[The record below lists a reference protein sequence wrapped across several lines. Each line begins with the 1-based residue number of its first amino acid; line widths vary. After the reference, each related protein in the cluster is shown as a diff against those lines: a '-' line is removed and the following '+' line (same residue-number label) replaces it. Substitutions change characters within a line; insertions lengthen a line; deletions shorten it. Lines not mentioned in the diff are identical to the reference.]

1 MIIDTGSPFRNS
13 ITRSN
18 AVRRWT
24 FTAEE
29 CLARFTVHF
38 M

>member
-1 MIIDTGSPFRNS
+1 MTIDTCSPFRNS

-24 FTAEE
+24 FTAEAR
-29 CLARFTVHF
+29 LALFTAHF

>member
-1 MIIDTGSPFRNS
+1 MTIDAWPPFRNS